1 MFGKNWELSARRFD
15 VVVEEDFEV
24 PLADG
29 NVLVGRMFRPV
40 TDEPVPLLVGFHP
53 YNNEFQF
60 GPIKPVGF
68 GLQRGWM
75 EAGDPYFFARRGY
88 AHGVFNVR
96 GTGKSSGEFQ
106 FMGPTEAD
114 DAAEAIGWLAGQS
127 WCTGN
132 VGLFGVSYFSRL
144 AIHVAMR
151 EPPALKA
158 IFAPYGLT
166 DIYRDLAYHGGIL
179 SYGFLVGWREKLD
192 ALRYSS
198 LVRDRVGEEAYRA
211 GVAALLQ
218 DDDVCAVP
226 PLKAALENPGSRHN
240 AFLVDILLNAQDSE
254 FFAQRR
260 VDYRATS
267 VPAFFGACWGIYGLQ
282 LTSAF
287 RNWEKWRGP
296 KKLMIGPAL
305 YLDRPL
311 YQLQYHSL
319 RWFDHWLLGNDTG
332 FMDEDAVE
340 LFMPGLGAWQTATEW
355 PLPET
360 KWTPFYL
367 HDEALLSEH
376 ELWDHETSTSFADSP
391 FHRGN
396 ATFLSPKLM
405 EKTDLLGPAVFEGH
419 ISTSDT
425 EALLFVSMFVLRTD
439 GTEEELSRGWLRASQ
454 RALDEEGSEPWLP
467 RHLHASREP
476 LTPGEVYA
484 VKVALAPMAREV
496 QIGERIGLRVKL
508 ADDEK
513 PMDPLRATSFG
524 HIHRQTAARLTVHH
538 SPDRASC
545 VLLPI
550 TAGNRI
556 GTYLSDGVLEPPGP
570 IPVAKIQGLK

>member
-151 EPPALKA
+151 EPPALKS

-311 YQLQYHSL
+311 YQLQYQSL

-332 FMDEDAVE
+332 FMDEDPVE
-340 LFMPGLGAWQTATEW
+340 LFMPGRGTWQTATEW

-570 IPVAKIQGLK
+570 IPVAKIQRLK

>member
-96 GTGKSSGEFQ
+96 GTGKSTGEFQ

-114 DAAEAIGWLAGQS
+114 DAAEAIGWLAGRS

-151 EPPALKA
+151 EPSALKA

-226 PLKAALENPGSRHN
+226 PLKAALKNPDSRHN

-287 RNWEKWRGP
+287 RNWEKWQGP

-332 FMDEDAVE
+332 FMDEDPVE
-340 LFMPGLGAWQTATEW
+340 LFMPGRGTWQTATEW

-391 FHRGN
+391 FHRGD

-496 QIGERIGLRVKL
+496 QIGERIGLRIKL

-556 GTYLSDGVLEPPGP
+556 GTYLSDGVLESPGP
-570 IPVAKIQGLK
+570 IPVAKIQRLK

>member
-311 YQLQYHSL
+311 YQLQYQSL

-332 FMDEDAVE
+332 FMDEDPVE
-340 LFMPGLGAWQTATEW
+340 LFMPGRGTWQTATEW

-570 IPVAKIQGLK
+570 IPVAKIQRLK

>member
-332 FMDEDAVE
+332 FMDEDPVE
-340 LFMPGLGAWQTATEW
+340 LFMPGRGTWQTATEW

-570 IPVAKIQGLK
+570 IPVAKIQRLK